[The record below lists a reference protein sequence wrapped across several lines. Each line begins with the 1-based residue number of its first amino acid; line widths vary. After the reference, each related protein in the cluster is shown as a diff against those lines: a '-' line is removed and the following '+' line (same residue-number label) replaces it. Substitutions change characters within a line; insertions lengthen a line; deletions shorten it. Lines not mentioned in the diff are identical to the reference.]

1 MSVAGENETGRQD
14 ADMTAS
20 ATSPVPAAPAAAMD
34 ATFIERNQIVERYLT
49 GKLPPRG
56 VIDFENWCREHPDLV
71 DSIGQPDR
79 VNAALK
85 LMESAGRPEPWA
97 EKPRRLYERP
107 AAFFTAAIVASVAA
121 VVAAVVSQRRTEVER
136 QVAVLESQIAT
147 RPLRPVS
154 NTRPIVVEPGRTGP
168 SARPTFTLDGRSGEF
183 ADLKFELGWSRFTN
197 FKVTLDRLNQGRV
210 ATFGAL
216 VRDSNG
222 QLRIGLN
229 SSALG
234 PGDYQFTLEGVDW
247 RGNAEP
253 QAWATFTVAP

>member
-1 MSVAGENETGRQD
+1 MSVAGENDAGGQD
-14 ADMTAS
+14 ASMTATAIS
-20 ATSPVPAAPAAAMD
+20 TIPAAPAAAMD
-34 ATFIERNQIVERYLT
+34 AEFIERNQIVERYLT

-56 VIDFENWCREHPDLV
+56 IVDFERYCREHPELV
-71 DSIGQPDR
+71 DRLGLPER
-79 VNAALK
+79 VHAALK

-97 EKPRRLYERP
+97 EKRRRLYERP
-107 AAFFTAAIVASVAA
+107 AAFFTAAAVAVVAA
-121 VVAAVVSQRRTEVER
+121 VIAAVVSQRRTEVER
-136 QVAVLESQIAT
+136 QVSVLEERIAE

-154 NTRPIVVEPGRTGP
+154 STRPISVEPGRTGP

-183 ADLKFELGWSRFTN
+183 ADLKFELGWSRYASFR
-197 FKVTLDRLNQGRV
+197 VMLDRLNQGRV
-210 ATFGAL
+210 ASFGAL
-216 VRDSNG
+216 ARDSNG

-234 PGDYQFTLEGVDW
+234 PGDYQFTFEGVDW